1 MVVSWPDVIEA
12 RTTCD
17 QPVTSMDFFPTF
29 VHAAGG
35 STAEFKLLEGL
46 DLKPLFQKSGKLD
59 RDSLYWHFP
68 HNRKVSLY
76 MGGTILDGDWKY
88 YQGYGLI
95 ENALYNLKDDPMEK
109 SNVIDANQVLAKKLS
124 EKLNDWLTRVSA
136 TMPKTSG
143 RK

>member
-1 MVVSWPDVIEA
+1 
-12 RTTCD
+12 
-17 QPVTSMDFFPTF
+17 
-29 VHAAGG
+29 
-35 STAEFKLLEGL
+35 
-46 DLKPLFQKSGKLD
+46 
-59 RDSLYWHFP
+59 
-68 HNRKVSLY
+68 